1 MGRYYG
7 KVGFLK
13 DEIESETRPSRF
25 EPEMEER
32 YYSGNLLKNYASQQ
46 NAEKL
51 VDDVT
56 ISDDLSII
64 ADPYALNHFSSIKYV
79 ELFGTLWEA
88 KSISV
93 EYPRLR
99 ISFGG
104 VYNGPTPSNP

>member
-1 MGRYYG
+1 MAKFYG
-7 KVGFLK
+7 KIGFLK
-13 DEIESETRPSRF
+13 DEQESETRPSRF

>member
-1 MGRYYG
+1 MARYYG

-13 DEIESETRPSRF
+13 DEVESEDRPSRF
-25 EPEMEER
+25 APVMEER
-32 YYSGNLLKNYASQQ
+32 FYAGDLLKNYASQQ
-46 NAEKL
+46 SAEKS

-56 ISDDLSII
+56 INDDLSIV

-88 KSISV
+88 KSVSV